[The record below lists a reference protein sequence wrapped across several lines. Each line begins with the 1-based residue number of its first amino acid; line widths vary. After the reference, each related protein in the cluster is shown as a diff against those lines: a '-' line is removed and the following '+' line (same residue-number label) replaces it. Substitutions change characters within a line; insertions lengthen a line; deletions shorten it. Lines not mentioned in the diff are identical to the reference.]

1 MEIKT
6 LDFCYKVNR
15 GLNEDQVRRLR
26 DKYGSNELTP
36 PKKEPW
42 WKKLLGSFEDPTI
55 RILLA
60 AAVLSLAVTAVER
73 IVLKNQDANY
83 FDSVGIFIAVGLATL
98 VGYFSE
104 RKSAREFELLNR
116 VKENIL
122 VKVFRNGQMTQVGI
136 GELVVGDLVHI
147 DSGDKIPADGVVLQ
161 EMGLFIDQSMLT
173 GESLPVEKMV
183 YRGPFDL
190 EAMVSSVTADEP
202 LFIGRGCMAVDGTG
216 LLLVTAVGDRT
227 EMGKI
232 AKALEEEKDSA
243 GETPLVQKLAR
254 LAKQISVAGV
264 VAAMT
269 IFSVMAMAAVSNTP
283 LLGLMRENHGGLV
296 VLAAVSVAVGWLIE
310 RFCLKPFFAGMD
322 MELTSKRMA
331 VFATLPMILAAFV
344 VGLGIW
350 GFTCGSP
357 ETMAG
362 GVELLKETL
371 LAFVIAVTIIVVAVP
386 EGLPMMVTMS
396 LALNMM
402 KMVREN
408 CLVRRLIASETIG
421 SATVICTDKTG
432 TLTENKMKPLQVWLD
447 GQIFYRDKFR
457 ELTENG
463 SWTDLE
469 TGISVNSEA
478 NLHVEKDGSGK
489 EQVSGIGNPTECAL
503 LGFLHELDS
512 DYNSVRARFPKLFE
526 QGHNSQRKYSL
537 AVAETGGKKIC
548 YIKGAP
554 EKILARCSTVLLNG
568 RAVSITQQRSAIENM
583 LRTASDNG
591 LRVLAFC
598 EKEIDGFDS
607 DRAEAAKFCEDLND
621 CCFVGF
627 VGLADPVRKDVPAAI
642 ESCRN
647 AHIQVK
653 MITGDSLST
662 AVAIAKEAGIYSGEN
677 GEMAMTSEEF
687 AKISD
692 DELPEAAKKICV
704 LARST
709 PLDKMRLVK
718 ALHQK
723 GEVVAMT
730 GDGTNDAP
738 ALKSADVGLSMG
750 ANGTEVA
757 KEASDIVLVDDNFKS
772 IVTGVWWGRTL
783 FQNIQRF
790 VQFQL
795 SVNAVA
801 LLCAIVGPLL
811 GVPLPLTV
819 TQLLW
824 INIIMDTFAALALST
839 EPPRPKTMTEH
850 PIPRNASII
859 TKTMGITILTVSLYQ
874 LVILFAGLFFG
885 WFVDPAHRY
894 NASIPVSDPEYL
906 THNLQALTVFFT
918 VFVMF
923 QFWHK
928 FNCRALTYD
937 DSVFRFLT
945 KNKPFIFI
953 VTAITVVQI
962 VMVQIPV
969 VGEFFRTE
977 PLNLKQWIGIFLVTA
992 TIIPVAKIGRKLAE
1006 AFGGA

>member
-6 LDFCYKVNR
+6 SSFQYKIQN
-15 GLNEDQVRRLR
+15 GLNDEQVKSLR
-26 DKYGSNELTP
+26 ERYGSNELSP
-36 PKKEPW
+36 PVREPW

-60 AAVLSLAVTAVER
+60 AAVLSLVVTAVER

-83 FDSVGIFIAVGLATL
+83 FDSIGIFIAVGLATL

-104 RKSAREFELLNR
+104 RKSDREFELLNK
-116 VKENIL
+116 VKENIS
-122 VKVFRNGQMTQVGI
+122 VKLFRNGQITQVGI

-147 DSGDKIPADGVVLQ
+147 DSGDKIPADGIILR
-161 EMGLFIDQSMLT
+161 EMGLSIDQSMLT
-173 GESLPVEKMV
+173 GESLPVEKKV
-183 YRGPFDL
+183 YQGPIDL
-190 EAMVSSVTADEP
+190 ESVVSSVTADDP
-202 LFIGRGCMAVDGTG
+202 SFVGRGCMAADGTG

-232 AKALEEEKDSA
+232 AKALEEEEDSA
-243 GETPLVQKLAR
+243 DETPLVQKLAR

-264 VAAMT
+264 VAAMA
-269 IFSVMAMAAVSNTP
+269 IFSVMAVIALVDSP
-283 LLGLMRENHGGLV
+283 LLGLLRENHSGLV
-296 VLAAVSVAVGWLIE
+296 LLAVISIAVGWLIE

-322 MELTSKRMA
+322 MELTTKRTA
-331 VFATLPMILAAFV
+331 FLATLPMILAAFV

-350 GFTCGSP
+350 GFASGSN
-357 ETMAG
+357 ETIAN

-371 LAFVIAVTIIVVAVP
+371 LAFVVAVTIIVVAVP

-447 GQIFYRDKFR
+447 GEVFNRDRFGQ
-457 ELTENG
+457 LSQNS

-478 NLHVEKDGSGK
+478 NLHVEKNESDV
-489 EQVSGIGNPTECAL
+489 EQVSGIGNPTESAL
-503 LGFLHELDS
+503 LGFLHDLNS
-512 DYNSVRARFPKLFE
+512 DYNAIRVRSLKLFE

-537 AVAETGGKKIC
+537 VVAESDGKKIC

-568 RAVSITQQRSAIENM
+568 RAVSIAEQRSTIENA
-583 LRTASDNG
+583 LRAASDSA

-598 EKEIDGFDS
+598 EKEVDGFDS
-607 DRAEAAKFCEDLND
+607 DNVEAAKFCEDLSD

-627 VGLADPVRKDVPAAI
+627 VGLADPVREEVPAAI

-662 AVAIAKEAGIYSGEN
+662 AVAIAKEAGIYSEGSDEI
-677 GEMAMTSEEF
+677 ALTSEEF

-692 DELPEAAKKICV
+692 EDLPETAENIRV

-795 SVNAVA
+795 SVNVVA

-839 EPPRPKTMTEH
+839 EPPRPKTMTER

-874 LVILFAGLFFG
+874 MVILFTGLFLG
-885 WFVDPAHRY
+885 WFVDSAHRY
-894 NASIPVSDPEYL
+894 NASIPISDPEYL
-906 THNLQALTVFFT
+906 SHNLQALTVFFT
-918 VFVMF
+918 VFIMF

-928 FNCRALTYD
+928 FNCRALTYN

-953 VTAITVVQI
+953 VTTITIVQI

-977 PLNLKQWIGIFLVTA
+977 PLNLKQWIEIIIVTA
-992 TIIPVAKIGRKLAE
+992 TIIPVAKIGRKLAKTL
-1006 AFGGA
+1006 G